1 LTEKEKVIFEIQQ
14 KLRNIYKGQG
24 DDPAIIPDGIFSD
37 ETKRA
42 VTDFQ
47 KSQNLT
53 RTGKVDFATFEA
65 LKTENE
71 RVLFRESLPV
81 QVMRIRNED
90 FPLSYGDENEF
101 VEKLKIMLNLVADR
115 HKNFS
120 SLERNSIFDRDT
132 EEQVR
137 RWQAVTFT
145 RETGVVDK
153 ETWNSLA
160 SYYLL

>member
-1 LTEKEKVIFEIQQ
+1 MTEKEKVIFEIRQ

-47 KSQNLT
+47 ESQNLT
-53 RTGKVDFATFEA
+53 RTGKVNFATFEA
-65 LKTENE
+65 LKKEND
-71 RVLFRESLPV
+71 RVLSRERLPV
-81 QVMRIRNED
+81 QVMGIRKED

-115 HKNFS
+115 HKNFRP
-120 SLERNSIFDRDT
+120 LDKNSFFDRAT
-132 EEQVR
+132 EDQVR
-137 RWQAVTFT
+137 KWQTVVFT

-153 ETWNSLA
+153 ETWDSLA
-160 SYYLL
+160 SYYLI

>member
-1 LTEKEKVIFEIQQ
+1 MTEKEKVIFEIQQ
-14 KLRNIYKGQG
+14 KLRNISKGQS
-24 DDPAIIPDGIFSD
+24 DAPAIIPDGIFSD
-37 ETKRA
+37 ETKKA

-47 KSQNLT
+47 KSHNLNQ
-53 RTGKVDFATFEA
+53 TGRVDFATFEE
-65 LKTENE
+65 LKRENE

-90 FPLSYGDENEF
+90 FPISYGDENEF

-120 SLERNSIFDRDT
+120 SLERNSVFDRDT
-132 EEQVR
+132 EDQVR
-137 RWQAVTFT
+137 KWQAVTFT

-160 SYYLL
+160 AYYLL